1 MIFWS
6 FRGNTTKTIRM
17 SSEELQSDANM
28 QEKLRKEIEVLK
40 ELLMKSRKENEVLK
54 DFISGLARHQELLI
68 KSDDLPCLLEVVI
81 RLLEGCEDNK
91 VLQLGMML
99 LHNIIIEVF
108 KFKVRP
114 ETRVK

>member
-1 MIFWS
+1 
-6 FRGNTTKTIRM
+6 M
-17 SSEELQSDANM
+17 SC
-28 QEKLRKEIEVLK
+28 QE
-40 ELLMKSRKENEVLK
+40 S
-54 DFISGLARHQELLI
+54 LI
-68 KSDDLPCLLEVVI
+68 KSEDLLGLVEVVI

-99 LHNIIIEVF
+99 LHNILIEVF

>member
-1 MIFWS
+1 
-6 FRGNTTKTIRM
+6 M
-17 SSEELQSDANM
+17 SC
-28 QEKLRKEIEVLK
+28 QE
-40 ELLMKSRKENEVLK
+40 S
-54 DFISGLARHQELLI
+54 LI
-68 KSDDLPCLLEVVI
+68 KSEDLLGLVEVVI

-99 LHNIIIEVF
+99 LHNIIITVF